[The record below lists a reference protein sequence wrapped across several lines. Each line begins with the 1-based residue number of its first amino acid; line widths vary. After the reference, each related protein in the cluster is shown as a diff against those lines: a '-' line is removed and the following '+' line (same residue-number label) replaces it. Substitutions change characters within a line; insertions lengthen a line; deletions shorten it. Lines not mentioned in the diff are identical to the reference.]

1 MEKCKC
7 WVASRPQ
14 IGRSSS
20 KAHRRST
27 LRSSKAQEKHCAQ
40 QLTALN
46 MQAVPS
52 AHDPT
57 HFAYDSDICK
67 PGFFVDASN
76 VIRGGSVKQQIGGV
90 YQPQMCNVSIL
101 KMQSRRIKFDLED
114 SVNQMCNVGDL
125 EWTLACTTLQLIWTR
140 NKHYLYFLQ
149 ISLDFG
155 YFQQIFCTNRD
166 PICLEFISQ
175 YLRIATFLNLC

>member
-1 MEKCKC
+1 MLSC
-7 WVASRPQ
+7 VSTSN
-14 IGRSSS
+14 RSQQQQ
-20 KAHRRST
+20 ST
-27 LRSSKAQEKHCAQ
+27 QEKHCAQ

-76 VIRGGSVKQQIGGV
+76 VIRGGSVKQQMGGV

-114 SVNQMCNVGDL
+114 SVNQCRRLGVDSLYGCMHAPHLGAIIDL
-125 EWTLACTTLQLIWTR
+125 DQ
-140 NKHYLYFLQ
+140 K
-149 ISLDFG
+149 
-155 YFQQIFCTNRD
+155 
-166 PICLEFISQ
+166 
-175 YLRIATFLNLC
+175 

>member
-14 IGRSSS
+14 IGRSTS

-76 VIRGGSVKQQIGGV
+76 VIRGGSVKQQMGGGRCLPAANV
-90 YQPQMCNVSIL
+90 QCINIKNAIQTHQIWSGGECQPMSATWSGLFVW
-101 KMQSRRIKFDLED
+101 MH
-114 SVNQMCNVGDL
+114 
-125 EWTLACTTLQLIWTR
+125 ACTTLVGYNWSGPE
-140 NKHYLYFLQ
+140 
-149 ISLDFG
+149 ISTIC
-155 YFQQIFCTNRD
+155 IFCK
-166 PICLEFISQ
+166 
-175 YLRIATFLNLC
+175 FLWILVIFNKYFGQRGTQSD

>member
-1 MEKCKC
+1 MLSC
-7 WVASRPQ
+7 VSTSN
-14 IGRSSS
+14 RSQHQQSTGEALCAAA
-20 KAHRRST
+20 KHRRST

-76 VIRGGSVKQQIGGV
+76 VIRGGSVKQQMGGV
-90 YQPQMCNVSIL
+90 YQPQMCNVSISIL
-101 KMQSRRIKFDLED
+101 KMQSRRIKFDMED
-114 SVNQMCNVGDL
+114 SVNQCRRLGVDSLYGCMHAPHLWAIIDL
-125 EWTLACTTLQLIWTR
+125 DQ
-140 NKHYLYFLQ
+140 K
-149 ISLDFG
+149 
-155 YFQQIFCTNRD
+155 
-166 PICLEFISQ
+166 
-175 YLRIATFLNLC
+175 